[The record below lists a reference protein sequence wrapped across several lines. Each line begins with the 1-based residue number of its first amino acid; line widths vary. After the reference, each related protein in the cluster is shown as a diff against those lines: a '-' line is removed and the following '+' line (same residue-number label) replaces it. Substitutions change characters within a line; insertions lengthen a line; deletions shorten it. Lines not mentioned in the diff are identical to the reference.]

1 MRGRGRPTRDTV
13 ASSSGALVFSLSLA
27 VASVALPLL
36 ALRAGYSD
44 AGVGLLTAASA
55 LAQLAVRA
63 GLGLAMRHLPD
74 WTLVTSAALL
84 LAMSNALV
92 VVSTAVVPFV
102 AAELLQGVARA
113 CFWTGAQT
121 HVVRG
126 ASRAVGALAT
136 VNLVSTIGMLSGP
149 VLAGL
154 LTESSPAFALA
165 VAAGVALVGV
175 VPTLFL
181 DRLPP
186 FRPPAERP
194 PGRIWRRA
202 GVDSGCWAGVTV
214 GAWRGLLHSYVP
226 VALHAAHQTP
236 STIGLLV
243 TVANGAALV
252 GSGLVARVR
261 TESSA
266 TPFALATVASGL
278 GTAAVGFTAG
288 NAALAG
294 LALAV
299 SGVAA
304 GALQTIGPAVAA
316 EAVHPEERGE
326 AIAAAGTFRA
336 AALFAAPLG
345 VAATL
350 GVIALSPA
358 LLGMG
363 VLIALPAVAARRV
376 RSRGPTAGAVGA
388 EPGGPIPP
396 S

>member
-1 MRGRGRPTRDTV
+1 MRGRARITRDTV
-13 ASSSGALVFSLSLA
+13 ASSSGAFVFSLSLA

-36 ALRAGYSD
+36 ALRAGYSA

-63 GLGLAMRHLPD
+63 GLGIAMRRLPD

-84 LAMSNALV
+84 LAMSNGLV
-92 VVSTAVVPFV
+92 VVSTAVAPFV
-102 AAELLQGVARA
+102 IAELLQGVARA

-126 ASRAVGALAT
+126 PGRAVGALAT

-154 LTESSPAFALA
+154 LTERAPQLALA

-214 GAWRGLLHSYVP
+214 GAWRGLLQSYVP
-226 VALHAAHQTP
+226 VALHAAHQAP
-236 STIGLLV
+236 STIGILV
-243 TVANGAALV
+243 TVANGTALV

-266 TPFALATVASGL
+266 TLFAVATVAAGL
-278 GTAAVGFTAG
+278 GTAAIGLTAG
-288 NAALAG
+288 NAVAAG
-294 LALAV
+294 LALAL

-304 GALQTIGPAVAA
+304 GSLQTIGPAVAA

-326 AIAAAGTFRA
+326 AIAAAGAFRA
-336 AALFAAPLG
+336 AALFGAPLG
-345 VAATL
+345 MAGAL
-350 GVIALSPA
+350 GVTTLSPA
-358 LLGMG
+358 LLGAG
-363 VLIALPAVAARRV
+363 LLIALPAAAARRM
-376 RSRGPTAGAVGA
+376 RPSRLTAGSVSA
-388 EPGGPIPP
+388 EQGPGPP
-396 S
+396 A